1 MVPGGPAPGSG
12 RAGAGKGEASGGS
25 SDEVGGPGPDPGGRV
40 PPPLSPL
47 SPSLRLAAAS
57 KCVCPS
63 TRLNPGLS
71 RPLPPPTPSSPTL
84 PPLFS
89 AAKGAAAAVAT
100 LGLALSAHA
109 ADVKLG
115 SDNGSLVFEPAAVT
129 IKAGE
134 SVTFKNNAG
143 FPHNIVF
150 DEDAV
155 PEGVKA
161 DALSH
166 EDYLNAPG
174 ETYTVKLTTP
184 GEYGFY
190 CEPHQGAGMAG
201 KITVQ

>member
-1 MVPGGPAPGSG
+1 MPPLRSLFSLLPLGCCCCSRPGIPAPPC
-12 RAGAGKGEASGGS
+12 ATQT
-25 SDEVGGPGPDPGGRV
+25 PLT
-40 PPPLSPL
+40 PPLS
-47 SPSLRLAAAS
+47 
-57 KCVCPS
+57 
-63 TRLNPGLS
+63 
-71 RPLPPPTPSSPTL
+71 LPPSPVL
-84 PPLFS
+84 KNS

-115 SDNGSLVFEPAAVT
+115 SDNGSLVFEPASVT
-129 IKAGE
+129 IKAGD

-161 DALSH
+161 DAISH

-190 CEPHQGAGMAG
+190 CEPHQGAGMQG